1 MGILFF
7 SVDGRPTYTS
17 ERQKAG
23 GPETSPPPCFGL
35 ASDQGVGSNHQEC
48 EVRLVGVMR
57 ALGDMPLEPA
67 TEPGIQDVSKAVAY
81 EVEGEHE
88 QEDRDSGGE

>member
-7 SVDGRPTYTS
+7 SVDGRPTYAS
-17 ERQKAG
+17 GRQKTG
-23 GPETSPPPCFGL
+23 GPETSPLPCFGL
-35 ASDQGVGSNHQEC
+35 ASDSGIGSNHQEC

-57 ALGDMPLEPA
+57 ALGDMLLEPA
-67 TEPGIQDVSKAVAY
+67 PEPRVQDVSKAVAY